1 VIQILAGTVELHTLI
16 TDYKIDV
23 YPVTS
28 GNNFTAFDGSEV
40 CGIMGHKTKI
50 QCTLKKVPHDIAQKI
65 AEIVKR
71 ESFEL
76 TYTTPIEVTNIFRC
90 TDYSAEPKC
99 SDPRQKN
106 PLITDKITW
115 NISLTMESTDIAAN
129 GGDGL

>member
-1 VIQILAGTVELHTLI
+1 MIQVLAGTVELHELI
-16 TDYKIDV
+16 TDYKINV
-23 YPVTS
+23 FPVMS
-28 GNNFTAFDGSEV
+28 ENNFTAFDGSEF
-40 CGIMGHKTKI
+40 CRIMGHKTKI
-50 QCTLKKVPHDIAQKI
+50 QCTLKKVPHDTAQKI

-76 TYTTPIEVTNIFRC
+76 TYTTPIEVTNKFRC

-129 GGDGL
+129 VSDGL